1 MNKGYSIKL
10 KTIIKVNGEVSS
22 VLPLQ
27 DGRLA
32 TSIDNI
38 IFIYNCINWKCELI
52 IKGHIDTII
61 SLQQLPNGKLISLS
75 NIIKIHNISNNNYY
89 CEYTYNQNIQLG
101 DFNEISIISN
111 NIIATTNE
119 NNYLTFWN
127 SIPPYD
133 IIKKKKLKYQPD
145 TIYKLQEKNVLLVNS
160 FEKWKINFYDLDN
173 YKKILSLKNICCSGR
188 DGLVETERQKLIIV
202 ENPSSQEM
210 LFHLFIVNLKNFNLE
225 FKIAWEVDILNDICD
240 LIEISD
246 NFFIFRNAKGLFI
259 SNPLGFNMTLLDNQK
274 GSEILK
280 LIKINKNEIILIYH
294 HKFTISQILTKN

>member
-133 IIKKKKLKYQPD
+133 IIKKKKLKY
-145 TIYKLQEKNVLLVNS
+145 
-160 FEKWKINFYDLDN
+160 
-173 YKKILSLKNICCSGR
+173 
-188 DGLVETERQKLIIV
+188 
-202 ENPSSQEM
+202 
-210 LFHLFIVNLKNFNLE
+210 
-225 FKIAWEVDILNDICD
+225 LN
-240 LIEISD
+240 
-246 NFFIFRNAKGLFI
+246 
-259 SNPLGFNMTLLDNQK
+259 
-274 GSEILK
+274 
-280 LIKINKNEIILIYH
+280 
-294 HKFTISQILTKN
+294 